1 MTLVGFRAPQPS
13 PSLSLTMNPQNKTKE
28 LYADLILD
36 VMISDVLHKIARCQK
51 MLVPLKE
58 HYESAG
64 AFALIQVNMANY
76 VEDTEKVEMMNLFK
90 PWVELS
96 GIASTDDNHPTE
108 PPIISRLK
116 RAPDFGE
123 LIKMHLVV
131 LEHTIGSYN
140 RNISCLPSLDEMSN
154 DWCRNA
160 QSEKARGLERR
171 NNNVMVVFQEY
182 YEHTRNTRFVS
193 GL

>member
-1 MTLVGFRAPQPS
+1 MTVVGFLVPQPS
-13 PSLSLTMNPQNKTKE
+13 LLLSLTMNPQNKTKE

-51 MLVPLKE
+51 MLVALKE
-58 HYESAG
+58 HYESVI
-64 AFALIQVNMANY
+64 AFAIIQINMDAI
-76 VEDTEKVEMMNLFK
+76 TEAEENLQMMNLFE

-108 PPIISRLK
+108 PPIISSLK

-123 LIKMHLVV
+123 LIKTHLVV

-140 RNISCLPSLDEMSN
+140 RNIPRLPSLYEMSN

-160 QSEKARGLERR
+160 QSGKAPGL
-171 NNNVMVVFQEY
+171 V
-182 YEHTRNTRFVS
+182 RNTNVVANF
-193 GL
+193 